1 MATTLTDQLPDRQRA
16 ALEHFEGLGCTF
28 THTTA
33 WAGGLLV
40 VVTDDDA
47 TEIEIDDLGCY
58 SPANPTCLAA
68 DARDRPGN
76 GA

>member
-1 MATTLTDQLPDRQRA
+1 MATTAQIDLPTRQSA
-16 ALEHFEGLGCTF
+16 ALELFEGLGCTF
-28 THTTA
+28 THTTT

-40 VVTDDDA
+40 VVTDDDG